1 MAEERKPIR
10 CVVYTRKSSEEGLE
24 QAFNSLDAQRE
35 AGLAYIASQKHEG
48 WVLVPTQY
56 DDGGYSGGSTDR
68 PALQQL
74 LADIHAGKVDV
85 IVVYKVDR
93 LSRSLGDFAQM
104 MTLFDK
110 HQVSFVSV
118 TQQFNTTSSMGR
130 LTLNILLSFAQ
141 FEREV
146 TGERIRDKF
155 AASKKKG
162 MWMGGNP
169 PLGYNVCDR
178 QLVVVPEEAALVRRI
193 FQLYLETHSLLRM
206 MQILREEGHTQKRW
220 QTAEG
225 NWRGGGKFTIKSL
238 NKILRNVRYQGRVP
252 HGKENYPGQHDA
264 IVEDTLWNAVH
275 DTIRHQQSGER
286 QRWHCEFLLRGKMKT
301 HEGYHIT
308 SSTAR
313 KSKIVGKQASTQRFR
328 YYVSSKALEEGYKT
342 CPIKTLNAERLEA
355 VVVGHLLNYLYLYCA
370 VVFHFIQRLVD
381 DSEQEYFLRQLIDGI
396 IVRPDRLDITLSK
409 AALAELD
416 TTAQLQP
423 GEDAVPPPAICHQP
437 DIVEEEKLVTLL
449 LPINFKRSCGKH
461 WIVSRDGKDL
471 VLPAQPKPEP
481 ILVQAIGRGFVWK
494 QMLEASPG
502 LTIKQ
507 LAVQCGYTDRYV
519 SRHLGLTGLAPDIV
533 HQALSGTLPS
543 MINLQ
548 VLEEA
553 SAFLSWKRQRHHLS
567 LQ

>member
-48 WVLVPTQY
+48 WVAVPTLY

-74 LADIHAGKVDV
+74 LADIRAGQIDV

-110 HQVSFVSV
+110 HNVSFVSV
-118 TQQFNTTSSMGR
+118 TQQFNTTTSMGR

-169 PLGYNVCDR
+169 PLGYNVCNR
-178 QLVVVPEEAALVRRI
+178 QLVVVPEEAELVRKI
-193 FQLYLETHSLLRM
+193 FRLYLETHSLLRM
-206 MQILREEGHTQKRW
+206 MQILREEGYTQKRW

-225 NWRGGGKFTIKSL
+225 NWRGGGKFTVKSL
-238 NKILRNVRYQGRVP
+238 NKILRNVTYRGRVP
-252 HGKENYPGQHDA
+252 HGKDSYPGQHEA
-264 IVEDTLWNAVH
+264 IVDDAMWDAVH
-275 DTIRHQQSGER
+275 DEIQKQQSGQR

-313 KSKIVGKQASTQRFR
+313 KSKIAGRHGNTQRYR
-328 YYVSSKALEEGYKT
+328 YYVSTKALEKGYKT
-342 CPIKTLNAERLEA
+342 CPIKTLPAERLEA
-355 VVVGHLLNYLYLYCA
+355 IVVGHVLNYLYMHCA
-370 VVFHFIQRLVD
+370 VVFHFLQRIMEGGEK
-381 DSEQEYFLRQLIDGI
+381 SYWLRELIEGI
-396 IVRPDRLDITLSK
+396 IVRPDRLDISLSK
-409 AALAELD
+409 SGLAELE
-416 TTAQLQP
+416 TMAQLQP
-423 GEDAVPPPAICHQP
+423 GEAIKPPPGIHHQP
-437 DIVEEEKLVTLL
+437 DIVDETDKVTLL
-449 LPINFKRSCGKH
+449 LPIHFKRGCGKH
-461 WIVSRDGKDL
+461 WIVSKDGKDL

-494 QMLEASPG
+494 QMLEASPE

-507 LAVQCGYTDRYV
+507 LAGQCGYTDRYV

-533 HQALSGTLPS
+533 HQALTGLLPARVS
-543 MINLQ
+543 LHA
-548 VLEEA
+548 LEQA
-553 SAFLSWKRQRHHLS
+553 SAFLSWERQRQHLG
-567 LQ
+567 L